1 MDLASSRPS
10 HLQTVCLDWSNW
22 WTEGQIAATRAPE
35 DSCCSLMK
43 RIYANQSVPAVQ
55 SGKHVSTKPNR
66 GGMFWFPPP
75 RDALVWMRG
84 GGRVGAGGLMNKYR
98 LEQRDDSCL
107 LKLGSNHVLDPDSDS
122 SNNQFA
128 F

>member
-1 MDLASSRPS
+1 MDER
-10 HLQTVCLDWSNW
+10 
-22 WTEGQIAATRAPE
+22 R
-35 DSCCSLMK
+35 
-43 RIYANQSVPAVQ
+43 
-55 SGKHVSTKPNR
+55 
-66 GGMFWFPPP
+66 
-75 RDALVWMRG
+75 
-84 GGRVGAGGLMNKYR
+84 GAGGLMNKYR